1 MIKSNDKYEH
11 MYKCTVL
18 SKDSEI
24 DHVYECPKLPVILK
38 AIKVDTDYRFKIPH
52 GNKVRTLILE
62 QGSCHIVDPDTN
74 EEYIITIRRWK
85 V

>member
-1 MIKSNDKYEH
+1 MVQTNDKYEH
-11 MYKCTVL
+11 TYRCCVL
-18 SKDSEI
+18 SVGSEV

-38 AIKVDTDYRFKIPH
+38 AIRIDTDNRFKIPH

-62 QGSCHIVDPDTN
+62 QGECRIEDPETH
-74 EEYIITIRRWK
+74 EMYVITIRRWR